1 MQNDISDAVKYL
13 IDEGIADPERI
24 CIYGGSYGGYATMAG
39 LTFTP
44 ELYRCGINYVG
55 VTDVA
60 LLFSSMPKHWEPLRE
75 VMKIQIG
82 DPENKEW
89 MDAISPLAH
98 VDKIDDPL
106 MIVHGRQDPRVVMK
120 HADRL
125 RRELKKAKKPFE
137 WFVKANEG
145 HGFRKEDNRLEL
157 YRKVDEFLAK
167 NL

>member
-1 MQNDISDAVKYL
+1 
-13 IDEGIADPERI
+13 
-24 CIYGGSYGGYATMAG
+24 
-39 LTFTP
+39 
-44 ELYRCGINYVG
+44 
-55 VTDVA
+55 
-60 LLFSSMPKHWEPLRE
+60 
-75 VMKIQIG
+75 
-82 DPENKEW
+82 
-89 MDAISPLAH
+89 
-98 VDKIDDPL
+98 
-106 MIVHGRQDPRVVMK
+106 MK